1 MSLGERAGGVD
12 SVGVEKIVPSRPLR
26 LLENAVEHAMWRLEK
41 FGTREEVDRG
51 EPYEMLDFEGN
62 VLLNEGIND
71 VLATLLCGGAATVY
85 DNSNARLGVGDG
97 STGEQATDTGLLG
110 TNKLWKGMM
119 ATYPT
124 YGASQ
129 QTVFKSEFSESEA
142 QWAWEEYT
150 LVNAADDTGDNL
162 VRKTQS
168 LGTKGAEIWRLTL
181 TVTWS

>member
-1 MSLGERAGGVD
+1 MSLGERAGGID
-12 SVGVEKIVPSRPLR
+12 SVGVEKVIPSRPLGLIER
-26 LLENAVEHAMWRLEK
+26 AFEHAMWKLEK
-41 FGTREEVDRG
+41 FRTREEADSE
-51 EPYEMLDFEGN
+51 EPYDVVEFEGN
-62 VLLNEGIND
+62 VLLNEGINN
-71 VLATLLCGGAATVY
+71 VLATLLCGGAATAY
-85 DNSNARLGVGDG
+85 DNSNARLGVGN
-97 STGEQATDTGLLG
+97 SATGEQATDTGLLG
-110 TNKLWKGMM
+110 ASKLWKGMM
-119 ATYPT
+119 ATFPT

-181 TVTWS
+181 TITWS